1 MPRRLQCHLPSAS
14 PSAVRRKSHSAEP
27 CPLFGT
33 FLHYRKNRESVKSSN
48 FMSILTG
55 TPPRSGATPSQ
66 TCWLILIKNDNFC
79 FCLRTHEPGLVKL
92 SPPQRRLYT
101 TRLII
106 VKNEDSNK
114 VR

>member
-1 MPRRLQCHLPSAS
+1 MPRRLQCHLGDWPPSAS

-27 CPLFGT
+27 CSLFGT

-55 TPPRSGATPSQ
+55 TPPRSGATPQ

-79 FCLRTHEPGLVKL
+79 FCLRTHNYHRPNSACTL
-92 SPPQRRLYT
+92 P
-101 TRLII
+101 
-106 VKNEDSNK
+106 D
-114 VR
+114 